1 MFEEREEV
9 PEFNPKNCPQPSL
22 EAIMAL
28 QKMLEDGLL
37 DHQDEI
43 PETPPPVVLPAIDRA
58 ARARLDNAEQSVFQ
72 TVRCFIRDLAHKLHL
87 MPARK
92 KPTGGRSARGI
103 G

>member
-1 MFEEREEV
+1 MFEKREEV
-9 PEFNPKNCPQPSL
+9 PEFSKNCSPPSL

-37 DHQDEI
+37 DHLDKI
-43 PETPPPVVLPAIDRA
+43 PETPRPVVLPVIDRA
-58 ARARLDNAEQSVFQ
+58 ARARLDNADQSVFQ
-72 TVRCFIRDLAHKLHL
+72 TVRCFFRDLAYKLHI

-92 KPTGGRSARGI
+92 KPTGGKSARGI

>member
-1 MFEEREEV
+1 MFEKREEV
-9 PEFNPKNCPQPSL
+9 PEFHPKGCAQPSL

-37 DHQDEI
+37 DHLDEI

-58 ARARLDNAEQSVFQ
+58 ARARLDNADQSVFQ
-72 TVRCFIRDLAHKLHL
+72 TVRCFIRDLAYKLHL

-92 KPTGGRSARGI
+92 KPTGGKSAHGI